1 MWIDSYFP
9 PLSSPIIFFQHPA
22 EAFRCHVQIRCY
34 IFFVHLFF
42 QPRIGFQKIF
52 IPLYWITGK
61 NHFSVFIFPHRCHT
75 LHPITN
81 QSNFYILHSQ
91 LSKNIRWYPYNF
103 TIRYQLHCQERG
115 YLLVQIHDPY
125 QSFTFSFSFIS
136 KVFAFN
142 LQISEFSANTSST
155 ASDFIPITLW
165 KKSFSFSSSFSLFL
179 SSLILFPF
187 YTPKINRQ
195 KHII

>member
-1 MWIDSYFP
+1 M
-9 PLSSPIIFFQHPA
+9 L
-22 EAFRCHVQIRCY
+22 
-34 IFFVHLFF
+34 
-42 QPRIGFQKIF
+42 IF
-52 IPLYWITGK
+52 ICSCVIMNCVWFFTNIL
-61 NHFSVFIFPHRCHT
+61 SVKKKRTRQC
-75 LHPITN
+75 LR
-81 QSNFYILHSQ
+81 Q

-187 YTPKINRQ
+187 YTLKITRQ
-195 KHII
+195 NHLA